1 MMTREAIEPLKR
13 LMKPLNEATEPSRR
27 FEPQCNTARG
37 NAAPCYAN
45 LPEGWDSTRFNQPRF
60 LLLNARIVF
69 HYSAA

>member
-45 LPEGWDSTRFNQPRF
+45 LPED
-60 LLLNARIVF
+60 IVF